1 MTVRGS
7 GRGAERLF
15 PTVLLKAR
23 PTPLQ
28 LNDRVGFERFEG
40 LELYLDRA
48 DIEDPECP
56 EAIRRIVER
65 SLEGVSRPLS
75 LLVEGPVRSLDGQFF
90 DLSVDSP
97 ANRETLR
104 RVARTGRAIGA
115 TTMCIHLIAP
125 RADLRITAA
134 ERGES
139 LERCRT
145 LTRFYVELC
154 EDHRLLPTVEN
165 IPPIGRMRESAFMT
179 SPVGIIAE
187 DFLELCARVPGT
199 RVTFDTSH
207 ASLLVN
213 LLADS
218 PPDPIYADLREDL
231 LRLTQAYSAVA
242 YLDALGSLTTS
253 AHVSDARGVL
263 GEGLEYGAG
272 DAPLDAMM
280 APLFKHCGS
289 IVAEVLEP
297 DPNLSPA
304 MRRTARVLQTLR
316 DGGRGG

>member
-1 MTVRGS
+1 MRVSGS
-7 GRGAERLF
+7 ATER
-15 PTVLLKAR
+15 PSPAILLKAR
-23 PTPLQ
+23 PTLAQ
-28 LNDRVGFERFEG
+28 LNDRVVFERFEG

-48 DIEDPECP
+48 DIEDPESP
-56 EAIRRIVER
+56 EAIRRVVER
-65 SLEGVSRPLS
+65 TLARFSGPLS

-90 DLSVDSP
+90 DLSADSP

-104 RVARTGRAIGA
+104 RVARAGKAIGA
-115 TTMCIHLIAP
+115 TAMCIHLIAP
-125 RADLRITAA
+125 RTDLRISPI
-134 ERGES
+134 ERGDA
-139 LERCRT
+139 LARCAT

-154 EDHRLLPTVEN
+154 EDHLLLPTVEN

-187 DFLELCARVPGT
+187 DFLDLCARVPGT

-207 ASLLVN
+207 ASLLLN
-213 LLADS
+213 LLADT
-218 PPDPIYADLREDL
+218 PPEPRYANLRRDL
-231 LRLTQAYSAVA
+231 LGLTGAHSAVA
-242 YLDALGSLTTS
+242 YLEALGSLTVS

-280 APLFKHCGS
+280 APLFRRCAS

-297 DPNLSPA
+297 DPHLSPA
-304 MRRTARVLQTLR
+304 MRRTARILQALR
-316 DGGRGG
+316 DGVQPR